1 MLMLW
6 IWVAVIVLSIIIE
19 VFTMEIVSIWLTFG
33 AIIPLILA
41 ATGKVN
47 WLIQLVVFFVVSTVL
62 IVSLRKVTKKFLLKN
77 ATEKTN
83 LNALIGQKFR
93 MLERTDFETI
103 GSIKINGVVWAA
115 VGLDRQTIEKDDIVE
130 IVNVSGNKMVVKK
143 VDEVVVPMQETE
155 EPAKK
160 SKSKEEKK

>member
-103 GSIKINGVVWAA
+103 GSIKINGVVWSA